1 MLTNSIT
8 PDMLGGLN
16 RYVRELAAA
25 LVQSGVPVTVATKR
39 VDPEHPLF
47 EIGRDGVEIHRYD
60 VTPKR
65 SPHFLVSYPA
75 RSARSVWRELDAHRG
90 PGDVVH
96 GHYPLSALTAAARR
110 RQYVY
115 TFHAPVYRE
124 VLSERQNSYR
134 LPRALQRTVVRGTQ
148 EVEKR
153 VLTGA
158 ARIALLSE
166 FTRNELAALDPQTAA
181 QADLIPGGLDV
192 HRFSPGPTRRVDDW
206 AAGATDLLFTARRMA
221 PRMGIVE
228 LVQAMTPIVRDL
240 PGTRLAIAGSGA
252 LRPEI
257 EREIRE
263 RGLEDSVR
271 LLGRISDEDLVRW
284 YRSASLVVMPTQ
296 ELEGFGLTTAEA
308 LACQTPVVGTPAGA
322 TPEILSLVDPR
333 LITRDTTPEAL
344 AEGIVDMLR
353 DPEALRRA
361 GEAGRRLTVETMSWE
376 SVAARYLELYRT
388 LPASG

>member
-1 MLTNSIT
+1 M
-8 PDMLGGLN
+8 
-16 RYVRELAAA
+16 
-25 LVQSGVPVTVATKR
+25 
-39 VDPEHPLF
+39 
-47 EIGRDGVEIHRYD
+47 
-60 VTPKR
+60 
-65 SPHFLVSYPA
+65 
-75 RSARSVWRELDAHRG
+75 
-90 PGDVVH
+90 
-96 GHYPLSALTAAARR
+96 
-110 RQYVY
+110 
-115 TFHAPVYRE
+115 
-124 VLSERQNSYR
+124 LSERQNSYR
-134 LPRALQRTVVRGTQ
+134 LPRVLQRTVVRGMQ
-148 EVEKR
+148 EIETR

-166 FTRNELAALDPQTAA
+166 FTRNELAALDAQTAA
-181 QADLIPGGLDV
+181 QAELIPGGLDV
-192 HRFSPGPTRRVDDW
+192 HKFSPGPTRPSRRLGGGRDGPAVHGQTHGSSHGDRRARPGDD
-206 AAGATDLLFTARRMA
+206 ADRAR
-221 PRMGIVE
+221 P
-228 LVQAMTPIVRDL
+228 

-263 RGLEDSVR
+263 RGLQDSVR
-271 LLGRISDEDLVRW
+271 LLGRVSDEDLVRW

-344 AEGIVDMLR
+344 AEGIADMLR

-361 GEAGRRLTVETMSWE
+361 GEIGRRLTVDTMSWE

-388 LPASG
+388 LPAPG